1 MELAVH
7 FRSAV
12 ALAGRFPALSGVD
25 LDVAA
30 GEVVA
35 VLGANGAGKTSLLRA
50 CAGLVTVTSGE
61 AVVLGRDLRADRTLV
76 RRRVGLLGH
85 DPALYD
91 ELTAAENVRFAV
103 RAAGLRTDTVDAALD
118 RLGLVGRLR
127 TTPVMRLSAGQRR
140 RAALAVLVARRPD
153 LWLLDEPH
161 AGMDADA
168 RSLVGTLVDEVA
180 TSGAAVILSSH
191 EQELAVPLADRVVSM
206 AGGRVDGERA
216 GGRGAGVRGAG
227 GRGAGVRGAGVTER
241 VLVALG
247 EDDVDVA

>member
-7 FRSAV
+7 LRSAV

-35 VLGANGAGKTSLLRA
+35 VLGANGAGKTSLLRV
-50 CAGLVTVTSGE
+50 CAGLVPVVSGD
-61 AVVLGRDLRADRTLV
+61 ARVLGCDLRSERTLA

-103 RAAGLRTDTVDAALD
+103 RAAGLGTDRVGPALD
-118 RLGLVGRLR
+118 RLGLTGRLR
-127 TTPVMRLSAGQRR
+127 RTPAVRMSAGQRR
-140 RAALAVLVARRPD
+140 RTALAVLVAWDPE

-161 AGMDADA
+161 AGLDADA
-168 RSLVGTLVDEVA
+168 RTIVGSLVEEA
-180 TSGAAVILSSH
+180 AASGAAVVLTSH
-191 EQELAVPLADRVVSM
+191 EPDLAVPLADRVAVMS
-206 AGGRVDGERA
+206 GGRITSVRT
-216 GGRGAGVRGAG
+216 GGRRADA
-227 GRGAGVRGAGVTER
+227 TDR
-241 VLVALG
+241 VLVALSQG
-247 EDDVDVA
+247 DAHVA